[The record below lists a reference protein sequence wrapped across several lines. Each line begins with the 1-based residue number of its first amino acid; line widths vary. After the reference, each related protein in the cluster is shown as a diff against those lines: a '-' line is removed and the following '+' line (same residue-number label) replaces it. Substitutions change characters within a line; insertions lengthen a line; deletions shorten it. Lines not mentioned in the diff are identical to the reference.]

1 MKSIQTLMFAVLLI
15 SAQLFA
21 VGHFKGKQKGVVLLV
36 EWKNVPANASPAEIN
51 DVFFSDGPSSAR
63 QFFKENSAGS
73 FDLSG
78 TVLNWRKSNKTWD
91 PAKGCSLSPILSE
104 AWSLFGSDL
113 KISDYDEDRNGK
125 IDNLY
130 IVHSG
135 RISQERV
142 GPECIFTDH
151 SKADHT
157 IIFQAKGSGPVG
169 DELAIGFYIHEA
181 GHKYFGFPDLYA
193 DHFHGKYG
201 IGMWGMM
208 GLGAWGTYNQMPL
221 AHMFRYSSH
230 FEPLSKIKIGW
241 VKPRV
246 INSSQKKIV
255 LKPVEGTGDIVSI
268 PAGSGTNYYLEYR
281 SKSGFSTNHQ
291 GHGLLIWKNYALV
304 QADGRDDINH
314 GTNLGHRPVPPTT
327 ENFGDSSDPF
337 PGSLNISSYKTSGF
351 KVENITQYEDRV
363 EFDVQFNRGEE
374 GKAYT
379 EPSVDTFDGIERL

>member
-1 MKSIQTLMFAVLLI
+1 M
-15 SAQLFA
+15 
-21 VGHFKGKQKGVVLLV
+21 GKQKGVVLLV
-36 EWKNVPANASPAEIN
+36 EWKNEPQKVTPAEIN
-51 DVFFSDGPSSAR
+51 DVFFSDGPTSAR
-63 QFFKENSAGS
+63 QFFKENSAGA

-78 TVLNWRKSNKTWD
+78 VVLDWRKSNKNWD
-91 PAKGCSLSPILSE
+91 PTKGCSLSPILSE
-104 AWSLFGSDL
+104 AMSLFGADL
-113 KISDYDEDRNGK
+113 KISDYDADGNGK

-142 GPECIFTDH
+142 GPECIFTQH

-157 IIFQAKGSGPVG
+157 IIFQSNGSGPVG
-169 DELAIGFYIHEA
+169 NELAIGFYIHEA

-221 AHMFRYSSH
+221 STMFRYSSH

-241 VKPRV
+241 VKPR
-246 INSSQKKIV
+246 IIQTSQKKIS
-255 LKPVEGTGDIVSI
+255 LKPVEGTGDIVVI
-268 PAGSGTNYYLEYR
+268 PAGNGTNYYLEYR

-291 GHGLLIWKNYALV
+291 GHGLLVWKNYTII

-327 ENFGDSSDPF
+327 ENFGDASDPF
-337 PGSLNISSYKTSGF
+337 PGSLNVASYSTSGF
-351 KVENITQYEDRV
+351 KIEGITQYDDHV
-363 EFDVQFNRGEE
+363 EFDVQFNKGAER
-374 GKAYT
+374 KAYT
-379 EPSVDTFDGIERL
+379 EPAVPTFDGIERL